1 MSHSDS
7 HSHGHEEVGHIVPE
21 KTFKKILVCLLLLT
35 IITVAAAQVD
45 LGKWNIVGALVI
57 ASVKATLVILVFM
70 HGMYENRVL
79 WIYILIPF
87 VLVAI
92 MIGGIFTDDPFRDRP
107 QPFGAD
113 QAKVAA
119 PQAPKSAHH

>member
-21 KTFKKILVCLLLLT
+21 KTFVKILLCLLVLT

-57 ASVKATLVILVFM
+57 ASVKAHFDTVSL
-70 HGMYENRVL
+70 
-79 WIYILIPF
+79 YILP
-87 VLVAI
+87 V
-92 MIGGIFTDDPFRDRP
+92 IF
-107 QPFGAD
+107 GN
-113 QAKVAA
+113 
-119 PQAPKSAHH
+119 HM